1 MNMARLRQ
9 YYVNANR
16 GLVEARLRFT
26 GPKGKLRSLRRGVS
40 HDARWVSRP
49 SCRQPAACRCP
60 LPLDEAAVLRGHG
73 VRFACRS
80 VWSEVAC
87 PYRESPLVRAE
98 TVPLD
103 KSPMTKKSVMLVLLR
118 LLGDTRAR

>member
-40 HDARWVSRP
+40 YGGEGLPWRALGVPAKLQAAGSVPVPSSAGRGRSSARPRRP
-49 SCRQPAACRCP
+49 LC
-60 LPLDEAAVLRGHG
+60 LPI
-73 VRFACRS
+73 S
-80 VWSEVAC
+80 VVGG
-87 PYRESPLVRAE
+87 
-98 TVPLD
+98 
-103 KSPMTKKSVMLVLLR
+103 R
-118 LLGDTRAR
+118 LSLSGIAFGAG